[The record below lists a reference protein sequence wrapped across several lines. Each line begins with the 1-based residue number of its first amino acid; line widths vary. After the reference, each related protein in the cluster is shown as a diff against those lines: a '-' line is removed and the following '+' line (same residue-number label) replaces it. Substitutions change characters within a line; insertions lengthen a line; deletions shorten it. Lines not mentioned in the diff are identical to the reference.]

1 MNDLTQCYERT
12 VWMLNASFISEER
25 NRYYTLAYDNCSVA
39 QQLDLYKLANLA
51 DCYAS
56 DFTPRTLSE
65 AKAISIPRQDYSY
78 HVRVDEIEHRGSI
91 MLHTTVCDAVK
102 SESIPASVID
112 YQIVLPLLL
121 RTGQIDEAAFLS
133 YIDNHYCDHFAD
145 IMRSGHA
152 GGFSHAYAYA
162 IVALVME
169 GWWSGIYLAIGIGSL
184 IEAQPDH
191 IANDRLC

>member
-1 MNDLTQCYERT
+1 M
-12 VWMLNASFISEER
+12 W
-25 NRYYTLAYDNCSVA
+25 RYYSLAHDNCSVA
-39 QQLDLYKLANLA
+39 QQLDLYKLANPA
-51 DCYAS
+51 DFYAS
-56 DFTPRTLSE
+56 NFTPRTLSD

-78 HVRVDEIEHRGSI
+78 HVRVDKIEHKGSI
-91 MLHTTVCDAVK
+91 TLHTTVCDAVK
-102 SESIPASVID
+102 SELISASVID

-133 YIDNHYCDHFAD
+133 DIDQHYCDHFVD

-152 GGFSHAYAYA
+152 DGFSHAYVYA
-162 IVALVME
+162 IAVLVME

-191 IANDRLC
+191 IANDRLR